1 MQWLSSAGTDV
12 ADWMEAHDARRIT
25 FDQTFAG
32 IIGERLSRHH
42 ALRAAEIANL
52 FQIHYL
58 YPKRFDECSSGERQL
73 IQIVEALLDL
83 PSAIV
88 LIEPFRFLDG
98 LRREYLML
106 LLERLERLHIAVAY
120 TDRTLETSEPID
132 FRIGKAAS
140 SFELQMTNVSY
151 RHPLQP
157 YYAIQDVE
165 YRVSTP
171 GLTVCIGSNGSGKST
186 LLELMAKMIRPL
198 YGKTRVTERAAYLAA
213 DETFGPFPNEANR
226 RLKQL
231 QSVFEARRALL
242 LLDEPTVGLTSQ
254 EQQAF
259 LRAVTEQAK
268 TARVIC
274 ATHDRHLIRQAS
286 EVIVL
291 SSGRIVFQ
299 GTFPQYEERSVLW
312 SPSSSPS

>member
-12 ADWMEAHDARRIT
+12 ADWVETHDARCIT
-25 FDQTFAG
+25 FDQVFAG
-32 IIGERLSRHH
+32 VIGERLSRHH
-42 ALRAAEIANL
+42 ALRGAEIANL

-73 IQIVEALLDL
+73 IQIVESLLDL
-83 PSAIV
+83 PDAIV

-106 LLERLERLHIAVAY
+106 LLERLERLGIAVAY
-120 TDRTLETSEPID
+120 TDRTFESSEAFD
-132 FRIGKAAS
+132 FQVDEVAS
-140 SFELQMTNVSY
+140 SFQLQMTNVSY

-171 GLTVCIGSNGSGKST
+171 GLTVCIGANGSGKST
-186 LLELMAKMIRPL
+186 LLELMAKIIRPL
-198 YGKTRVTERAAYLAA
+198 YGKTRVTERATYLAA

-231 QSVFEARRALL
+231 QFVFASERALL

-259 LRAVTEQAK
+259 LRAVAKKAK

-274 ATHDRHLIRQAS
+274 ATHDAQLIRQAS
-286 EVIVL
+286 EVMVL